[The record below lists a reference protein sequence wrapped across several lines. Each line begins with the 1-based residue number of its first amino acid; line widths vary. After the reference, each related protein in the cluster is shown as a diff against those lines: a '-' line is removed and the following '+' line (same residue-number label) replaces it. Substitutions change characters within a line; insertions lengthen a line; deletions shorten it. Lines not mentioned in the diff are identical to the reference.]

1 MNLENFFFVCMQIFE
16 YNCLIEKKISYTH
29 NEYQMRI
36 IQFIRRFF
44 SSGKKRETIY
54 NKQKNHICL
63 TVAIIME
70 NKIPSGVIDIYL
82 VCSFSFSFCLVD
94 CPVCVFILHQTHLQF
109 HSIRIFGH
117 SSRYILVIH
126 KTNKKNFVKAI

>member
-1 MNLENFFFVCMQIFE
+1 
-16 YNCLIEKKISYTH
+16 
-29 NEYQMRI
+29 MRI
-36 IQFIRRFF
+36 IQFTRRFF
-44 SSGKKRETIY
+44 FLVEKKEKQFTT
-54 NKQKNHICL
+54 NKKNHICL

-117 SSRYILVIH
+117 GSRYTLVIH